1 MIAGAFEPGG
11 RVRIQRKDVA
21 QALALAQALKLD
33 LPASSLSLVL
43 WDEMIRLGWGDL
55 DHSALVKLIEAGL
68 SE

>member
-1 MIAGAFEPGG
+1 
-11 RVRIQRKDVA
+11 VRIQRKDVA

-43 WDEMIRLGWGDL
+43 WDEMIRRGWGDL
-55 DHSALVKLIEAGL
+55 DHSALIKLIEAGP